1 MSTLNSDE
9 NTNLSKLL
17 DWVEKAPP
25 GPPPRAGLKWKDST
39 HRWIISDPDQANPED
54 PRVSP
59 VDTKPTINRD
69 TLPTK
74 HLTEDQAQ
82 NLMDL
87 MDAYDPIFES
97 VMTSFSELFD
107 SGEVSGRKKTFE
119 SAAEKVSRKNYES
132 LDRLTDLVGT
142 RIEFPD
148 NRDVLSAVDEIEQR
162 FTIIEQDNHHLKDG
176 YYTAVHMLIE
186 VDGKPV
192 EVQVRTHSHGKIANY
207 AHDTLYKES
216 EHLKSDPGI
225 LDDATSY
232 LSDWGHHLEGYREL
246 APPCPQVIRIVIG
259 CLEDMPA
266 GVETPQ
272 EMFGQPIESMLEKG
286 VLDEFKAK
294 IYGLLDRI
302 TAPQGKYRLIEAD
315 PFDDPV
321 EADTALDD
329 FFFIDEAQA
338 QKQKLQ
344 EANPSAKYLI
354 YDEDSKLVG

>member
-1 MSTLNSDE
+1 MST
-9 NTNLSKLL
+9 SKRNETHISRFK
-17 DWVEKAPP
+17 DWIEKAPP

-39 HRWIISDPDQANPED
+39 SRWIIADPDQANPED
-54 PRVSP
+54 PRVSS
-59 VDTKPTINRD
+59 VDTEPTVNRD

-82 NLMDL
+82 DLIDL

-119 SAAEKVSRKNYES
+119 SAAEKVSRKQYES

-148 NRDVLSAVDEIEQR
+148 TRDVLSAVEEIEQR
-162 FTIIEQDNHHLKDG
+162 FTIIEQDHHHLKDG
-176 YYTAVHMLIE
+176 YYTATHMLIE

-192 EVQVRTHSHGKIANY
+192 EVQVRTHSHGKIAAY
-207 AHDTLYKES
+207 AHDTLYKEA
-216 EHLKSDPGI
+216 EHLKNDPT
-225 LDDATSY
+225 LMNEATDY
-232 LSDWGHHLEGYREL
+232 LSDWGHHLEGYL
-246 APPCPQVIRIVIG
+246 GVAPPCPAMIRIVIG

-266 GVETPQ
+266 TFATPD
-272 EMFGQPIESMLEKG
+272 EMFGEPLEAMLEKG
-286 VLDEFKAK
+286 ILDEFKAK
-294 IYGLLDRI
+294 IYGLLDRLA
-302 TAPQGKYRLIEAD
+302 APQGKYRLIEVD

-321 EADTALDD
+321 EADTTLDD
-329 FFFIDEAQA
+329 FFFIEEAQS
-338 QKQKLQ
+338 QKQQLQ
-344 EANPSAKYLI
+344 ERNPSAKYVI